1 MKKKYRSPD
10 IYKQIKYKDM
20 NLPSPEG
27 FIFLAKT
34 IFRIHFNVKNFTF
47 EDKYHLMKINSLQI
61 EIDGIDKEILR
72 YLMEDARKPILQ
84 IAAKIGISGAAIH
97 QRLRKL
103 EQAGVIA
110 GSKFIVDTKVLGYST
125 MAFIGIYLD
134 KASSNPEAVKDLK
147 KIPEV
152 LECHYTT
159 GNWSILIKVICRD
172 NEHLMQL
179 LNDKIQPISGV
190 SRTETFIS
198 LQQQLER
205 QIQL

>member
-1 MKKKYRSPD
+1 
-10 IYKQIKYKDM
+10 
-20 NLPSPEG
+20 
-27 FIFLAKT
+27 
-34 IFRIHFNVKNFTF
+34 
-47 EDKYHLMKINSLQI
+47 MKINSLQI

-84 IAAKIGISGAAIH
+84 IASKIGISGAAIH

-103 EQAGVIA
+103 EQAGVIS
-110 GSKFIVDTKVLGYST
+110 GSKFIVNNKVLGYST
-125 MAFIGIYLD
+125 MAFVGIYLE
-134 KASSNPEAVKDLK
+134 KASSNSEAEKELR

-159 GNWSILIKVICRD
+159 GNWSILIKIICRD

-179 LNDKIQPISGV
+179 LNNKIQPIEGV

-198 LQQQLER
+198 LDQQIER

>member
-1 MKKKYRSPD
+1 MKLN
-10 IYKQIKYKDM
+10 Q
-20 NLPSPEG
+20 
-27 FIFLAKT
+27 
-34 IFRIHFNVKNFTF
+34 
-47 EDKYHLMKINSLQI
+47 LQI

-84 IAAKIGISGAAIH
+84 IANKIGISGAAIH

-110 GSKFIVDTKVLGYST
+110 GSKFVVNNKVLGYST
-125 MAFIGIYLD
+125 MAFVGIYLD
-134 KASSNPEAVKDLK
+134 KASSNPEAVKELR

-159 GNWSILIKVICRD
+159 GNWSILIKIICRD
-172 NEHLMQL
+172 NEHLMLL
-179 LNDKIQPISGV
+179 LNNKIQPIQGV

-198 LQQQLER
+198 LDQQIER